1 MLKTATIVDKSKVK
15 KFLKSA
21 GHFYLGKALDKFVH
35 PYYEARRQALVTPEQ
50 EALTNPDLKI
60 MRDKVSDVLEEA
72 LSKIIWK
79 PRMRDED
86 GNQEPVEDYEEE
98 FIIMQMV
105 PVVIVETGTYTIMVR
120 VSEANS
126 KLERDTMSLSQFL
139 GNFIPM
145 KEIAFN
151 DSNA

>member
-1 MLKTATIVDKSKVK
+1 M
-15 KFLKSA
+15 
-21 GHFYLGKALDKFVH
+21 GKALDKFVH

-50 EALTNPDLKI
+50 EVVAEVVNNPDLRI
-60 MRDKVSDVLEEA
+60 MRDKVSDIVEEA
-72 LSKIIWK
+72 LSKVVWK

-98 FIIMQMV
+98 FIIMQMM
-105 PVVIVETGTYTIMVR
+105 PVVILETGTYTLMIK
-120 VSEANS
+120 VSEKKS
-126 KLERDTMSLSQFL
+126 KVERDTMSLSQFL

-145 KEIAFN
+145 RELTFN

>member
-1 MLKTATIVDKSKVK
+1 MIK

-50 EALTNPDLKI
+50 EVVAEVVNNPDLRI
-60 MRDKVSDVLEEA
+60 MRDKVSDIVEEA
-72 LSKIIWK
+72 LSKVVWK

-98 FIIMQMV
+98 FIIMQMM
-105 PVVIVETGTYTIMVR
+105 PVVILETGTYTLMIK
-120 VSEANS
+120 VSEKKS
-126 KLERDTMSLSQFL
+126 KVERDTMSLSQFL

-145 KEIAFN
+145 RELTFN

>member
-1 MLKTATIVDKSKVK
+1 MSILNNKLK
-15 KFLKSA
+15 KFALQA
-21 GHFYLGKALDKFVH
+21 GHFYLGKALDKYIH

-50 EALTNPDLKI
+50 EEIAEVINNPDLKI
-60 MRDKVSDVLEEA
+60 MRDKVSDILEEA

-86 GNQEPVEDYEEE
+86 GGQEPVEDYEEE
-98 FIIMQMV
+98 FIIMQMM

-120 VSEANS
+120 VSEKQS

-145 KEIAFN
+145 KELTFN